1 MLLPLSPLPRA
12 PLLRGSSPT
21 AALRRAIQGHGTEE
35 RDTGGRGS
43 LGTPPR
49 PPFSPW
55 QPQPTQ
61 QPPSDLSKP
70 GSLLRAPRCFGK
82 TDA

>member
-1 MLLPLSPLPRA
+1 MLSPLSPLPRA

-21 AALRRAIQGHGTEE
+21 AALRGAIRGCGTKEG
-35 RDTGGRGS
+35 DTGCRGS

-61 QPPSDLSKP
+61 QPPSDLPKP

-82 TDA
+82 TNA